1 MICFP
6 IFVQGHVGNP
16 APPVDMRFLSSCISS
31 YAKQSTIIGGRFFWI
46 PGRPFGPQHLLS
58 VQLTSLCCASDLLM
72 ASSSCLN
79 CNGKGFE
86 TPGRDLTNLSRW
98 AERDDS
104 EPRMPWQELYDQS
117 IKAKADAEECSK
129 GLSKLLLRAHL
140 TVCGESKK
148 SLQTASQRGDELA
161 RELNA
166 RSEKRINVMLE
177 KKQWRADL
185 LARSSA
191 VEAPPEMR
199 PERWFPEETETAGDD
214 IVQCDADA
222 VNLISSDDDE
232 APCPLKLQAKQESPC
247 HSEHAHIQLGNLEL
261 YCSEWDVGLTPL
273 TEEDEL
279 LYKQGIGT
287 PEHAVV
293 AMHPI
298 TRDRL
303 YGKDMWRLQPG
314 EWLGDEVINMYLKLL
329 QQRDTRLRSLAQAD
343 GIRFPKCH
351 FFSSFFYC
359 KLYSDTGS
367 YNFSGV
373 RRWTREARLRS
384 MLQESRSILE
394 CDKVFVP
401 IHKPSHWCM
410 AVIDLTKRTLCYYDS
425 LHGRDAKCLECLAR
439 YIEDE
444 AKDKN
449 GDVLDTS
456 GWPRLFPSSIP
467 RQRNGFD
474 CGMFAVKFA
483 DYESRGCD
491 FNFSQEHMPYFR
503 KRMVCELMRMSV
515 V

>member
-1 MICFP
+1 MWT
-6 IFVQGHVGNP
+6 
-16 APPVDMRFLSSCISS
+16 RF
-31 YAKQSTIIGGRFFWI
+31 
-46 PGRPFGPQHLLS
+46 
-58 VQLTSLCCASDLLM
+58 
-72 ASSSCLN
+72 
-79 CNGKGFE
+79 
-86 TPGRDLTNLSRW
+86 
-98 AERDDS
+98 
-104 EPRMPWQELYDQS
+104 WQELYDQS

-367 YNFSGV
+367 YNFSV
-373 RRWTREARLRS
+373 CC
-384 MLQESRSILE
+384 LQ
-394 CDKVFVP
+394 
-401 IHKPSHWCM
+401 
-410 AVIDLTKRTLCYYDS
+410 
-425 LHGRDAKCLECLAR
+425 
-439 YIEDE
+439 
-444 AKDKN
+444 
-449 GDVLDTS
+449 
-456 GWPRLFPSSIP
+456 
-467 RQRNGFD
+467 
-474 CGMFAVKFA
+474 
-483 DYESRGCD
+483 
-491 FNFSQEHMPYFR
+491 
-503 KRMVCELMRMSV
+503 
-515 V
+515 